1 MKTNP
6 TKVAMA
12 MAMLCGTLSTYAN
25 ADLVITEYIEGSS
38 NNKAIEISNLGTET
52 VNLDANEY
60 VLTLYSNGKGFDDPG
75 NTAVLTGMLAP
86 NASVLIHNASAD
98 PEFILTGSIES
109 NVTWYN
115 GDDALVLTKD
125 NVILDRFGKVGEQP
139 DPAWTDPSN
148 PDFSTMNKTLRR
160 KASVT
165 TGDTGAESSFPGDDN
180 QWLVFEMNTSDG
192 LGCPGEGACDGTTPP
207 PEPEPDPAP
216 CNNCDIIDKVADA
229 STYLPDEYYSDVL
242 NGDFADVAA
251 KKQALTT
258 IAATGHTSVSYKQ
271 VWSIL
276 TYSDEDPENK
286 DNVIMLYSGKSISKH
301 DNGGNTDDWN
311 REHVW
316 PQSHGVEGG
325 YGNTDAHHL
334 RPAMPQVNGARSNYD
349 FDNGGT
355 PVSQAPDN
363 LVDTKLGTFEPRD
376 AVKGDVARMM
386 FYMDTRYEGGHSSN
400 NGDLKLVDSIGT
412 DGEKLEA
419 GKLCTLYAWHKQDPV
434 DTLEQNR
441 NTAVYEY
448 QGNRNPYIDRPE
460 WVQDIYGALCNDAPV
475 PDLDVDFVIDAP
487 TEVNEGAS
495 FTFDATGTK
504 GAEGQVLTF
513 IWTQV
518 SGPELAFDTDGAV
531 LTAVAPIVAV
541 DTPYQF
547 KLTVSDGEFEA
558 YEVVDLLVKDAPLAI
573 EINILGETS
582 VEEGEPITLEASA
595 DPANEAI
602 SFSWVQIAGETV
614 EFEGEGAI
622 LKLTAPEVLLDSSLI
637 FVVTATDGINSVS
650 KNVTVTVKNVQG
662 DGWTE
667 LDGAGSLGGLLG
679 LLLPLAMWRRRKS

>member
-12 MAMLCGTLSTYAN
+12 VAMLCGTLATNAN
-25 ADLVITEYIEGSS
+25 ANLVITEYVEGKSS
-38 NNKAIEISNLGTET
+38 NKVIEISNLGTEAIDL
-52 VNLDANEY
+52 NAHEY
-60 VLTLYSNGKGFDDPG
+60 KLTLYTNGKGLSEPV
-75 NTAVLTGMLAP
+75 NTEILIGVLAP
-86 NASVLIHNASAD
+86 NASLLIHNSSAK
-98 PEFILTGSIES
+98 PEFILAGSIAS
-109 NVTWYN
+109 TVTYYN
-115 GDDALVLTKD
+115 GNDALVLSKD
-125 NVILDRFGKVGEQP
+125 GAVIDRFGKVGE
-139 DPAWTDPSN
+139 DPGSAWTDPNN
-148 PDFSTMNKTLRR
+148 PNFSTADKTLRR
-160 KASVT
+160 KASIT
-165 TGDTGAESSFPGDDN
+165 TGDTTAEADFPGVNN
-180 QWLVFEMNTSDG
+180 QWVVFEVDTFDG

-207 PEPEPDPAP
+207 PEPDPDPAP
-216 CNNCDIIDKVADA
+216 CNNCDIIEKVADA
-229 STYLPDEYYSDVL
+229 SKYIPDDYYSEVL

-251 KKQALTT
+251 KKQALTE
-258 IAATGHTSVSYKQ
+258 IASSGHKAVSYKQ

-276 TYSDEDPENK
+276 TYSDEDPADK
-286 DNVIMLYSGKSISKH
+286 SKVIMLYSGESISKH
-301 DNGGNTDDWN
+301 DNGGDVDDWN

-316 PQSHGVEGG
+316 PQSHGVDGG

-334 RPAMPQVNGARSNYD
+334 RPAMPQVNGARSNHD

-363 LVDTKLGTFEPRD
+363 LVDTTLGTFEPRD

-386 FYMDTRYEGGHSSN
+386 FYMDTRYEGGDSSN
-400 NGDLKLVDSIGT
+400 NGDLKLVDAIGSV
-412 DGEKLEA
+412 GEKLEA

-434 DTLEQNR
+434 DKLEQDR

-475 PDLDVDFVIDAP
+475 PDLDVDIVIDAP
-487 TEVNEGAS
+487 AEVNEGAS

-504 GAEGQVLTF
+504 GVEGQELTF
-513 IWTQV
+513 TWTQV
-518 SGPELAFDTDGAV
+518 SGPELTFNTDGAV
-531 LTAVAPIVAV
+531 LTAVAPIVIV

-558 YEVVDLLVKDAPLAI
+558 YETVDLVVKDVPLAI
-573 EINILGETS
+573 EINISGETS
-582 VEEGEPITLEASA
+582 VEEGKSITLEASA

-602 SFSWVQIAGETV
+602 SFSWVQVAGEAV

-622 LKLTAPEVLLDSSLI
+622 LKLTAPEVLLDTSLT
-637 FVVTATDGINSVS
+637 FVVTATDGTNSVS

-679 LLLPLAMWRRRKS
+679 LLLPLAMWRRRNS